1 MAHFAK
7 INENNYVVNVIVVP
21 DEQEHRG
28 EEYLNEIGLEG
39 RWIQT
44 SYNNNI
50 RGRFAGTGMF
60 YNEETDMFEPAKPY
74 PSWIWDETYDSW
86 VSPVPEPDYDSL
98 TQKAVW
104 NEENGVFDI
113 VDIESPI

>member
-1 MAHFAK
+1 MAHFAH
-7 INENNYVVNVIVVP
+7 IDENNIVTQVLVVP

-50 RGRFAGTGMF
+50 RGSYAGIGDY
-60 YNEETDMFEPAKPY
+60 YNEDIDMFEITNY
-74 PSWIWDETYDSW
+74 VNW
-86 VSPVPEPDYDSL
+86 L
-98 TQKAVW
+98 
-104 NEENGVFDI
+104 ENGDDI
-113 VDIESPI
+113 NA

>member
-7 INENNYVVNVIVVP
+7 INADNIVENVLVVP

-28 EEYLNEIGLEG
+28 EEYLNELGLEG

-50 RGRFAGTGMF
+50 RKKFAGIGSEYLEKEDGFRPVSPFASWTW
-60 YNEETDMFEPAKPY
+60 NAKAWAWEAPTPKPEDGNDY
-74 PSWIWDETYDSW
+74 RWDEDS
-86 VSPVPEPDYDSL
+86 VSWAAV
-98 TQKAVW
+98 KA
-104 NEENGVFDI
+104 E
-113 VDIESPI
+113 

>member
-7 INENNYVVNVIVVP
+7 INADNIVENVLVVP

-28 EEYLNEIGLEG
+28 EEYLNELGLEG

-50 RGRFAGTGMF
+50 RKKFAGIGYTFDGENF
-60 YNEETDMFEPAKPY
+60 RPAEPEGNLGFDEETW
-74 PSWIWDETYDSW
+74 SWIM
-86 VSPVPEPDYDSL
+86 PEPEV
-98 TQKAVW
+98 T
-104 NEENGVFDI
+104 EEETNA
-113 VDIESPI
+113 